1 MRYLVFLLLFS
12 VALVAES
19 ESALSVEPMVVFP
32 SSVLVEQQTTEST
45 AHLVVLGAL
54 EKVNH
59 ELQPEKFILVPGR
72 KEASTWYLP
81 EARRTKQVAE
91 HFKSELG
98 ESTNILFECRGR
110 ACGSSSYWA
119 NKHFERS
126 ILYGPEQYQHYL
138 IAQRATSKAPVPAA
152 SASEPSIAEPSIA
165 EPSALESLVSEKAI
179 PQQIEAGDY
188 VVIYIGER
196 ATRKIY
202 AHIETISLVKPQS

>member
-19 ESALSVEPMVVFP
+19 ESALTVEPMVVFP

-91 HFKSELG
+91 HFKSQLIG
-98 ESTNILFECRGR
+98 SANILFECRGR

-119 NKHFERS
+119 NKLFERA

-138 IAQRATSKAPVPAA
+138 IAERSASKAPVPK
-152 SASEPSIAEPSIA
+152 PPV
-165 EPSALESLVSEKAI
+165 PKPPVPKQLVTEQTI

-188 VVIYIGER
+188 VVIYVGER

-202 AHIETISLVKPQS
+202 AHIEYISLLKPQP

>member
-1 MRYLVFLLLFS
+1 MRYLVFLLLIS
-12 VALVAES
+12 VALEAES
-19 ESALSVEPMVVFP
+19 EPAFLVEPIVVFP

-59 ELQPEKFILVPGR
+59 ELQPEKFILIPGR

-91 HFKSELG
+91 HFKSQLVG
-98 ESTNILFECRGR
+98 SANILFECQGR
-110 ACGSSSYWA
+110 SCGSSSYWA
-119 NKHFERS
+119 NKHFERA

-138 IAQRATSKAPVPAA
+138 IAQRSTSKAPVPNT
-152 SASEPSIAEPSIA
+152 SVSETSTA
-165 EPSALESLVSEKAI
+165 EPSASELLVSKKAR

-188 VVIYIGER
+188 LVIYIGER

-202 AHIETISLVKPQS
+202 AHIETISLVKP

>member
-1 MRYLVFLLLFS
+1 MRYLVFVLLISAALGAKSERAS
-12 VALVAES
+12 V
-19 ESALSVEPMVVFP
+19 VEPVGFFP
-32 SSVLVEQQTTEST
+32 SSELVEQEVTESIG
-45 AHLVVLGAL
+45 HLVVLGAL

-59 ELQPEKFILVPGR
+59 QLQPEKSRLVPGW

-138 IAQRATSKAPVPAA
+138 IAQRLASAPSVPEQLTSKKM
-152 SASEPSIAEPSIA
+152 EE
-165 EPSALESLVSEKAI
+165 
-179 PQQIEAGDY
+179 GDY
-188 VVIYIGER
+188 IVIYIGER

-202 AHIETISLVKPQS
+202 AHIEYISRIKP

>member
-91 HFKSELG
+91 HFKSQLVG
-98 ESTNILFECRGR
+98 SANILFECRGR
-110 ACGSSSYWA
+110 SCGSSSYWA
-119 NKHFERS
+119 S
-126 ILYGPEQYQHYL
+126 ILSAQYSTGPSNISITL
-138 IAQRATSKAPVPAA
+138 SPN
-152 SASEPSIAEPSIA
+152 EPR
-165 EPSALESLVSEKAI
+165 L
-179 PQQIEAGDY
+179 
-188 VVIYIGER
+188 
-196 ATRKIY
+196 
-202 AHIETISLVKPQS
+202 KPPFLPHLLLNHPLLNHPLLNHLL

>member
-1 MRYLVFLLLFS
+1 MRYLVFLLLIS
-12 VALVAES
+12 VALEAES
-19 ESALSVEPMVVFP
+19 EPAFLVEPIVVFP

-91 HFKSELG
+91 HFKSQLVG
-98 ESTNILFECRGR
+98 SANILFECQGR
-110 ACGSSSYWA
+110 SCGSSSYWA
-119 NKHFERS
+119 NKHFERA

-138 IAQRATSKAPVPAA
+138 IAQRSTSKAPVPNT
-152 SASEPSIAEPSIA
+152 SVSETSTA
-165 EPSALESLVSEKAI
+165 EPSASELLVSKKAR

-188 VVIYIGER
+188 LVIYIGER

-202 AHIETISLVKPQS
+202 AHIETISLVKP